1 MGDPEHFGQPVPDA
15 TPAHGIVMKWPLH
28 PVGFG
33 LTLLWIFL
41 VLSSHDTIGLSVFF
55 YLMFLAWGWVV
66 WGMRTVKADT
76 LTVVLCWGIV
86 FRVCALWADPVYEDD
101 WYRYLWDGWQLTVG
115 QPVYGVAPMESF
127 GDPTVPFVMNGVLDG
142 VNYPD
147 LPTLYGPV
155 TELSFGLAALIKP
168 GSLFTLKCL
177 WLLVDLALLMG
188 MRRFTVASNPTYTQ
202 SEYCER
208 VFLLGKCV

>member
-1 MGDPEHFGQPVPDA
+1 
-15 TPAHGIVMKWPLH
+15 MKWPLH